1 MYFMINSK
9 TIILFAN
16 AVTVGI
22 IVNEMA
28 MTIFLFFTESSQGWD
43 SNQNETTFLSS

>member
-1 MYFMINSK
+1 MP
-9 TIILFAN
+9 L
-16 AVTVGI
+16 VLLL
-22 IVNEMA
+22 IVNEIV